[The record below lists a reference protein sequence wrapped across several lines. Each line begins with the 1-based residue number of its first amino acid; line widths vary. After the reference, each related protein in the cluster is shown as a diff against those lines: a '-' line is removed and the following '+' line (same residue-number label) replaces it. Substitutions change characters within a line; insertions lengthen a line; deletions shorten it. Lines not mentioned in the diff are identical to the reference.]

1 MAPGQEQFDRTG
13 EFESVILD
21 VTIFQVNQLDLLPP
35 IHPSTNFALFLCSLV
50 FAMFWVKQHFNQK
63 IPFLNMLLSAQIT
76 YITFFN
82 SRVVGALATNLA
94 NRFLH
99 LFVKG
104 GYVKVGC
111 VTGAYTSS

>member
-1 MAPGQEQFDRTG
+1 
-13 EFESVILD
+13 
-21 VTIFQVNQLDLLPP
+21 
-35 IHPSTNFALFLCSLV
+35 
-50 FAMFWVKQHFNQK
+50 
-63 IPFLNMLLSAQIT
+63 MLLSAQIT

-111 VTGAYTSS
+111 VTGANTSS

>member
-1 MAPGQEQFDRTG
+1 MLEIT
-13 EFESVILD
+13 
-21 VTIFQVNQLDLLPP
+21 
-35 IHPSTNFALFLCSLV
+35 FLYNRSICL
-50 FAMFWVKQHFNQK
+50 
-63 IPFLNMLLSAQIT
+63 QIT

-104 GYVKVGC
+104 GYVKVRLPTLCYRGM
-111 VTGAYTSS
+111 ASK

>member
-1 MAPGQEQFDRTG
+1 M
-13 EFESVILD
+13 
-21 VTIFQVNQLDLLPP
+21 NQLDLLPP

-50 FAMFWVKQHFNQK
+50 FAMFWVSSIFSK
-63 IPFLNMLLSAQIT
+63 ITFVYNRLSPQIT

-111 VTGAYTSS
+111 VTKA